1 MPSRPRFAIAL
12 ATAALLL
19 AQPLLAFDS
28 PLSEEAVREAYFLG
42 QRHDESF
49 VHALDKYTTYL
60 DAPETGPHIA
70 SVTFFTPFALLVQ
83 SSSQHATGYS
93 AQQAAID
100 HRHQKETVKIIV
112 DIRLTASYGPYTV
125 RRTGTRSDSP
135 QGFVPRPYDFWKEF
149 NVRVISGDLPMSAA
163 GDDSAD
169 AKEIRPISSDG
180 QPNMLCSEDGGCS
193 LSGAT
198 IEFEFLAEDFTSGSA
213 TVIVTP
219 PEGDPVSVTFDLA
232 DLR

>member
-1 MPSRPRFAIAL
+1 MPSRPHFAVAL
-12 ATAALLL
+12 STAALLL

-28 PLSEEAVREAYFLG
+28 PLSDEAVREAYFLG
-42 QRHDESF
+42 QRHDDSF
-49 VHALDKYTTYL
+49 VRALDKYTTYL
-60 DAPETGPHIA
+60 DPPETGPHIA

-93 AQQAAID
+93 AQQAALD

-112 DIRLTASYGPYTV
+112 EIRLTASYGPFTV

-135 QGFVPRPYDFWKEF
+135 QGFVPRPYDFWKDF
-149 NVRVISGDLPMSAA
+149 DVRVISGDKAGA
-163 GDDSAD
+163 DTGDDSAD

-180 QPNMLCSEDGGCS
+180 QPNVFCPDDGGCE

-198 IEFEFLAEDFTSGSA
+198 LTFAFLAEDFTSGSA
-213 TVIVTP
+213 TVLVTP
-219 PEGDPVSVTFDLA
+219 PEGDPVAVTFDLA